1 MQIVKIS
8 AFVDASQRLIS
19 SFHSCGINPEPI
31 KKTANNR
38 LSLTLPV
45 FDKEEEQLFWQERQ
59 AETLD
64 TLKWAL
70 RLGALGFLAFIFL
83 DILTKDLSIYELIG
97 RPMIVVILCLLLIRL
112 DQHAQAPTQ
121 IAITAKFGAGIT
133 ILNLAGVLL
142 IHHNPAYYSEIW
154 SGLLPIYFFIYGQL
168 FMSLSETVLYGWL
181 AMLILPLS
189 GYAIGVDTKTLI
201 TSILILLIANLFGF
215 CTRFQLE
222 FHSRHAF
229 QAKRKAENSA
239 QSKQLFLQQFSH
251 NLRQP
256 LQALSCFSS
265 VLETACAGILDNH
278 IQHISSRLGGSID
291 ELNNA
296 FNHILHIANL
306 ETGRQLPVLSAV
318 DINILLA
325 GLEEQFAPQAAKR
338 GIKLKIILRSKPPL
352 NINSDVCILRQI
364 LSNLIDNAIK
374 YTQRGWV
381 LVAANKIGENRL
393 KIHVYDT
400 GIGIPDQQKQ
410 NIFKDFYRGPR
421 RRDDPAIYGLG
432 IGLAYVLK
440 ASETLP
446 NHTLAFYSKANRGS
460 DFTLCVPVADHVN
473 QQLTAAPHHP
483 PLVGSFVFIVDDDV
497 EVLQAL
503 AEQLSACGCVIQTA
517 TSKAETLATLADNIR
532 TPDLLIT
539 DFYLDNQETAH
550 DIIAAVESQCGPVPI
565 LILSA
570 HAIPHEDREKW
581 PENTYLLRKPASGGA
596 LLELMAKAMGKSQ

>member
-1 MQIVKIS
+1 MQIAKIS
-8 AFVDASQRLIS
+8 AFVDASRQLN
-19 SFHSCGINPEPI
+19 SFFQGYTTKPEPS
-31 KKTANNR
+31 KKTNKHR

-45 FDKEEEQLFWQERQ
+45 FDKVEETLFWQERQ

-83 DILTKDLSIYELIG
+83 DLFTKQLSIYEQVG
-97 RPMIVVILCLLLIRL
+97 RSMIVVILSLLVLRL
-112 DQHAQAPTQ
+112 NQQPHAQTQ
-121 IAITAKFGAGIT
+121 IAFTAKFGTGIT

-142 IHHNPAYYSEIW
+142 IHQNPAYYAEIW

-168 FMSLSETVLYGWL
+168 FMTLSETVLYGWL
-181 AMLILPLS
+181 AMLLIPLS
-189 GYAIGVDTKTLI
+189 GYAIGVDTKTLL
-201 TSILILLIANLFGF
+201 TSIMILLIANLFGF

-222 FHSRHAF
+222 FHSRRAF

-239 QSKQLFLQQFSH
+239 QSKQLFLQQLSH

-265 VLETACAGILDNH
+265 VLETACADNLDSQ
-278 IQHISSRLGGSID
+278 IQHIVSRLGGSID
-291 ELNNA
+291 ELNDA

-306 ETGRQLPVLSAV
+306 ETGKQQPLLSSV
-318 DINILLA
+318 DINLLLA

-338 GIKLKIILRSKPPL
+338 SIKLKIILRSKPPF
-352 NINSDVCILRQI
+352 NVISDACILRQI

-374 YTQRGWV
+374 YTQEGWV
-381 LVAANKIGENRL
+381 LVTVNKIGNNRL
-393 KIHVYDT
+393 KIHVCDT
-400 GIGIPDQQKQ
+400 GIGIPDEQKH
-410 NIFKDFYRGPR
+410 NIFKDFYRAPR
-421 RRDDPAIYGLG
+421 RRNDPAVQGMG

-440 ASETLP
+440 ACEGLP
-446 NHTLAFYSKANRGS
+446 EHELTFYSKANRGS
-460 DFTLCVPVADHVN
+460 DFAIS
-473 QQLTAAPHHP
+473 LTATDQAYRRNKIDPKHL
-483 PLVGSFVFIVDDDV
+483 LVGSFIFIVDDDY

-503 AEQLSACGCVIQTA
+503 AEQLSACGCVVQTA
-517 TSKAETLATLADNIR
+517 TSKAETIAMLADNIR

-550 DIIAAVESQCGPVPI
+550 DIIAAVENQCGQVPI

-570 HAIPHEDREKW
+570 HAISCEDREKW
-581 PENTYLLRKPASGGA
+581 QDNAYLLRKPASGGE
-596 LLELMAKAMGKSQ
+596 LLELMAKAMGKSH